1 MPSYVLLTLAAAWL
15 HAISFTMAKQL
26 WVHSRDP
33 YQISIL
39 SQLACGLLAA
49 LALPWAGLGA
59 VTQIPG
65 TLLAIGLTVIA
76 GQVFFILALRHGDA
90 SFVVPMLGLKLFA
103 VAGFSALWLAETYEP
118 LVYLGAAG
126 AFASL
131 FLLSD
136 GKLRGSLRSALFV
149 TAAAVLYGIT
159 DVLLVRALRMGIT
172 PLEIGVYAL
181 LVPPL
186 LTLPLTLALLPGR
199 WRVSLP
205 FGRALGRYAAVQIA
219 GMVFLMLAFG
229 LAGKATII
237 NIVQTSRGLWVLAV
251 VYVMGRMGLAGV
263 ERLTGAQYRS
273 RAIGALLLTGSLTLA
288 VLAHR

>member
-15 HAISFTMAKQL
+15 HAISFTLAKRL

-33 YQISIL
+33 FQISIL
-39 SQLACGLLAA
+39 SQVACALIAA
-49 LALPWAGLGA
+49 LALPWAGLDI
-59 VTQIPG
+59 VTAMPG
-65 TLLAIGLTVIA
+65 TLLGIGLCVVA

-103 VAGFSALWLAETYEP
+103 VAGFSALWLGETYAP

-136 GKLRGSLRSALFV
+136 GTLRGSLRSALLV
-149 TAAAVLYGIT
+149 TAAALLYGMT
-159 DVLLVRALRMGIT
+159 DVLLVGALHRGAT
-172 PLEIGVYAL
+172 ALQVGVYAML
-181 LVPPL
+181 APAL
-186 LTLPLTLALLPGR
+186 LTAPLTLALLPGR
-199 WRVSLP
+199 WRVGLP
-205 FGRALGRYAAVQIA
+205 FGRALGGYAVMQMA
-219 GMVFLMLAFG
+219 GMVFLMIAFG

-251 VYVMGRMGLAGV
+251 VYVMGRLGMAGV
-263 ERLTGAQYRS
+263 ERLSGAQYRT
-273 RAIGALLLTGSLTLA
+273 RAVGALLLMGSLTLA
-288 VLAHR
+288 VLAHH

>member
-15 HAISFTMAKQL
+15 HAISFTLAKGL
-26 WVHSRDP
+26 WLHSRDP
-33 YQISIL
+33 FQISIL

-49 LALPWAGLGA
+49 LALPWAGFEALA
-59 VTQIPG
+59 QMPG
-65 TLLAIGLTVIA
+65 TLLAIGASVVA

-118 LVYLGAAG
+118 LVYLAAAG

-136 GKLRGSLRSALFV
+136 GKFRGSLRSALFV

-159 DVLLVRALRMGIT
+159 DVLLVGALRAGLS
-172 PLEIGVYAL
+172 PLQAGVYSL

-186 LTLPLTLALLPGR
+186 LTLPITAALLPGR
-199 WRVSLP
+199 WRVSRP
-205 FGRALGRYAAVQIA
+205 FARALAVYASVQIA
-219 GMVFLMLAFG
+219 GMVFLMMAFG
-229 LAGKATII
+229 LAGRATIV

-251 VYVMGRMGLAGV
+251 VYVMGRLGIAGV
-263 ERLTGAQYRS
+263 ERLTGAQYRT
-273 RAIGALLLTGSLTLA
+273 RAVGAVLLTTSLALA
-288 VLAHR
+288 ILAHR

>member
-33 YQISIL
+33 FQISIL

-49 LALPWAGLGA
+49 LALPWAGFGA
-59 VTQIPG
+59 VAQIPG
-65 TLLAIGLTVIA
+65 TLACIGLTVLA

-136 GKLRGSLRSALFV
+136 GKLSGSLRSALFV
-149 TAAAVLYGIT
+149 TAAAILYGIT
-159 DVLLVRALRMGIT
+159 DVLLVRALRAGIS
-172 PLEIGVYAL
+172 PLEIGVYSL

-186 LTLPLTLALLPGR
+186 LALPVTLALLPGR

-205 FGRALGRYAAVQIA
+205 FGRALGRYATVQIA

-229 LAGKATII
+229 LAGKATIV

-263 ERLTGAQYRS
+263 ERLTGAQYRT
-273 RAIGALLLTGSLTLA
+273 RAIGAVLLTGSLALA
-288 VLAHR
+288 ILAHR

>member
-15 HAISFTMAKQL
+15 HALSFTLAKRL
-26 WVHSRDP
+26 WVYSRDP
-33 YQISIL
+33 FQISIL
-39 SQLACGLLAA
+39 SQVACGVLAL
-49 LALPWAGLGA
+49 LALPWAGTHA
-59 VTQIPG
+59 ITAMPG
-65 TLLAIGLTVIA
+65 TLAAIGVCVVA

-136 GKLRGSLRSALFV
+136 GKFKGSLRSALFV
-149 TAAAVLYGIT
+149 IAAALLYGLT
-159 DVLLVRALRMGIT
+159 DVLLVGAIRAGIS
-172 PLEIGVYAL
+172 PLEIGVYSL
-181 LVPPL
+181 LVPATI
-186 LTLPLTLALLPGR
+186 TLPVTLMLLPGR
-199 WRVSLP
+199 WRISRP
-205 FGRALGRYAAVQIA
+205 FGRALGAYASIQVA

-229 LAGKATII
+229 LAGKATIV

-251 VYVMGRMGLAGV
+251 VYGMGRLGMAGV
-263 ERLTGAQYRS
+263 ERLTGAQYRK
-273 RAIGALLLTGSLTLA
+273 RAVGALLLMASLSLA
-288 VLAHR
+288 VLAHH

>member
-15 HAISFTMAKQL
+15 HAVSFTLAKQL

-33 YQISIL
+33 FQISIL

-49 LALPWAGLGA
+49 LALPWAGFGA
-59 VTQIPG
+59 LTQIPG
-65 TLLAIGLTVIA
+65 TLVAIGLTVIA

-159 DVLLVRALRMGIT
+159 DVLLVRAIRAGIT
-172 PLEIGVYAL
+172 PLEIGVYSL

-186 LTLPLTLALLPGR
+186 LTLPLTAALLPGR
-199 WRVSLP
+199 WRVSP
-205 FGRALGRYAAVQIA
+205 AFSRALGRYAIVQIA

-229 LAGKATII
+229 LAGKATIV

-273 RAIGALLLTGSLTLA
+273 RALGALLLTGSLALA

>member
-15 HAISFTMAKQL
+15 HAISFTLAKRL
-26 WVHSRDP
+26 WVYSRDP
-33 YQISIL
+33 FQISIL

-49 LALPWAGLGA
+49 LALPWTGFHAIG
-59 VTQIPG
+59 QIPG
-65 TLLAIGLTVIA
+65 TLAAIGVCVVF

-103 VAGFSALWLAETYEP
+103 VAGFSALWLGETYEP
-118 LVYLGAAG
+118 LVYVGAAG

-136 GKLRGSLRSALFV
+136 GKLRGSLRAALFV
-149 TAAAVLYGIT
+149 SAASVLYGIT
-159 DVLLVRALRMGIT
+159 DVLLVGALHAGIS
-172 PLEIGVYAL
+172 PLEIGVYSL
-181 LVPPL
+181 LVPPV
-186 LTLPLTLALLPGR
+186 LTLPITLALLPGR
-199 WRVSLP
+199 WRISGPFSL
-205 FGRALGRYAAVQIA
+205 ALGGYAAMQIA

-229 LAGKATII
+229 LAGKATIV

-251 VYVMGRMGLAGV
+251 VYAMGWLGWAGV
-263 ERLTGAQYRS
+263 ERLTGAQYRK
-273 RAIGALLLTGSLTLA
+273 RAMGALLLMASLAVA

>member
-15 HAISFTMAKQL
+15 HALSFTLAKRL
-26 WVHSRDP
+26 WVYSRDP
-33 YQISIL
+33 FQISIL

-49 LALPWAGLGA
+49 LALPWAGA
-59 VTQIPG
+59 HAAMQMPG
-65 TLLAIGLTVIA
+65 TLAAIGVSVVA

-103 VAGFSALWLAETYEP
+103 VAGFSALWLAEVYEP

-149 TAAAVLYGIT
+149 TAAAILYGIT
-159 DVLLVRALRMGIT
+159 DVLLVSAIRAGVS
-172 PLEIGVYAL
+172 PLTIGVYSL
-181 LVPPL
+181 IVPPL
-186 LTLPLTLALLPGR
+186 LTLPITLTLLPGR
-199 WRVSLP
+199 WRVSAP
-205 FGRALGRYAAVQIA
+205 FGRALGLYAAVQIA
-219 GMVFLMLAFG
+219 GMVFLMIAFG
-229 LAGKATII
+229 LAGKATIV
-237 NIVQTSRGLWVLAV
+237 NIVQTSRGLWVLVV

-263 ERLTGAQYRS
+263 ERLTGAQYRT
-273 RAIGALLLTGSLTLA
+273 RALGAALLTGSLALA